1 MSKITEFN
9 ANINDILKN
18 EVDSVKQE
26 SKHIIQLT
34 LDLLEQET
42 LTREAIAIIVALVK
56 RNAYDE
62 SRV

>member
-1 MSKITEFN
+1 MSKIAEFN

-18 EVDSVKQE
+18 EADSVKQE
-26 SKHIIQLT
+26 SKRIIQLT

-56 RNAYDE
+56 RNAYGE

>member
-1 MSKITEFN
+1 MSKIAEFN

-56 RNAYDE
+56 RNANE
-62 SRV
+62 PRI

>member
-1 MSKITEFN
+1 MSKIAEFN
-9 ANINDILKN
+9 ANVNDILKN

-56 RNAYDE
+56 KDSHAT
-62 SRV
+62 